1 MLVVLIGCVGL
12 TPIPGKDSGL
22 VGHDPAADTGF
33 GNPFDTN
40 TEGNRAPVADAGGDG
55 SGPVGVAYTV
65 DGSAS
70 RDPDGDPI
78 TYQWNFSSRPGGSSS
93 TIANATSSTAQFLPD
108 VPGQFVLSLAVSDG
122 LLTSADEVAIEAA
135 SDNEGPIAN
144 AGADQRVIAGDT
156 VMLDGSGSSD
166 PDGDVLQY
174 AWTMT
179 TKPSGSAASLQR
191 PTSANPSFT
200 ADVIGLY
207 EVSLAVSDGEGTSP
221 PDSVRVTAADGDGG
235 SGGGSS
241 GCGCRAGRVG
251 EGLLGLLAFAAVGL
265 APRGRRRR

>member
-1 MLVVLIGCVGL
+1 VVLLLAACVGL
-12 TPIPGKDSGL
+12 TPVPGRDSGA
-22 VGHDPAADTGF
+22 VGHDPGTDTAA

-40 TEGNRAPVADAGGDG
+40 TEGNRPPVADAGSDG
-55 SGPVGVAYTV
+55 SGPVGVAFTV

-78 TYQWNFSSRPGGSSS
+78 TYQWNFSSRPSGSTS
-93 TIANATSSTAQFLPD
+93 TIANATRSTAQFLPD

-122 LLTSADEVAIEAA
+122 LATGTDEVVIEAV
-135 SDNEGPIAN
+135 SDNEGPVAN
-144 AGADQRVIAGDT
+144 AGADQKVTAGDT

-166 PDGDVLQY
+166 PDGDVLQFT
-174 AWTMT
+174 WTMT
-179 TKPSGSAASLQR
+179 TRPGGSAASLQR
-191 PTSANPSFT
+191 STSANPTFT

-207 EVSLAVSDGEGTSP
+207 EISLTVSDGNDTSA

-235 SGGGSS
+235 SGGSS
-241 GCGCRAGRVG
+241 GCGCRAASVG
-251 EGLLGLLAFAAVGL
+251 EVVVGIVAFGIVGL